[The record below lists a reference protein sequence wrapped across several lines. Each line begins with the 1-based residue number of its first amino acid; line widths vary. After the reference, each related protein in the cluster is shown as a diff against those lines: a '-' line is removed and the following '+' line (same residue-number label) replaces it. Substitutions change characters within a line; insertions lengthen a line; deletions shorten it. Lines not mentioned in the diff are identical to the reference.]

1 MNENGTCGRKTQRH
15 DAPLSRAAMVAGWY
29 RLRRFRAYEANN
41 HVGVILYSGEDDS
54 SGKDMTRDLAAR
66 MKLFENVCRGKEAQ
80 CLWK

>member
-1 MNENGTCGRKTQRH
+1 
-15 DAPLSRAAMVAGWY
+15 MVAEDGIASVAAK
-29 RLRRFRAYEANN
+29 RFRGYEANN

-54 SGKDMTRDLAAR
+54 SGMDMTRDLAAR